1 MYIRTVEIENYRAF
15 KNFEIKLSPL
25 SLIIGENEAGKTNLF
40 DALALP
46 LNSNDISFNKK
57 RLSVSDINREA
68 VKDFYQAIIN
78 GKEDEEIKALIPKVR
93 VVITT

>member
-1 MYIRTVEIENYRAF
+1 MYIRTVKIENYRAF

-46 LNSNDISFNKK
+46 LNSNDISFYKNVSRYRISTAKQSK
-57 RLSVSDINREA
+57 TFTKLSSTARKMMRSRL
-68 VKDFYQAIIN
+68 
-78 GKEDEEIKALIPKVR
+78 
-93 VVITT
+93 